1 MKHAVRILSL
11 FLITLLLIATLTA
24 CAKPAKTPEKASA
37 ALKEEGFVVVLD
49 TRVLPDIFSALGY
62 DLGTALSASKT
73 VTDADGNK
81 TVEHL
86 TVFYFDSKK
95 DAKNAVY
102 YYRMAAEQGNIDAI
116 YRLGAAY
123 AEGFGVRRDFKAAE
137 SFFGIAAKQG
147 YRDSA
152 ARIETI
158 KRVRHKKK
166 AQKVYSI
173 SSVLYR
179 KGEVSEAIRF
189 RSVAAKLGNPRAMY
203 ALGCH
208 YEFGDGVPMDRDR
221 AQGWYTYAGNA
232 GFKIS
237 ARSDYKGGFLRER
250 KLLFLRKKN
259 G

>member
-1 MKHAVRILSL
+1 VAEAYRFGTLASVDLKTALAFYHRAAAMGHAD
-11 FLITLLLIATLTA
+11 
-24 CAKPAKTPEKASA
+24 AKEKEREIRDAVSVLYERALELYRKREYNDAFKSFSHAAAMGHASA
-37 ALKEEGFVVVLD
+37 CFCLGVMYAEG
-49 TRVLPDIFSALGY
+49 IGA
-62 DLGTALSASKT
+62 
-73 VTDADGNK
+73 
-81 TVEHL
+81 
-86 TVFYFDSKK
+86 KK

-102 YYRMAAEQGNIDAI
+102 YYRLAAEQGNIDAI

-232 GFKIS
+232 GFKVS

>member
-1 MKHAVRILSL
+1 MSFSISSTARLSRSPGWNTAP
-11 FLITLLLIATLTA
+11 FAAANSLL
-24 CAKPAKTPEKASA
+24 S
-37 ALKEEGFVVVLD
+37 
-49 TRVLPDIFSALGY
+49 
-62 DLGTALSASKT
+62 
-73 VTDADGNK
+73 
-81 TVEHL
+81 
-86 TVFYFDSKK
+86 
-95 DAKNAVY
+95 
-102 YYRMAAEQGNIDAI
+102 
-116 YRLGAAY
+116 
-123 AEGFGVRRDFKAAE
+123 
-137 SFFGIAAKQG
+137 IAAKRKYEG
-147 YRDSA
+147 AEAELSALKARKYKRA
-152 ARIETI
+152 AR
-158 KRVRHKKK
+158 RF
-166 AQKVYSI
+166 YSI

-232 GFKIS
+232 GFKVS